1 MSKAPIKVDHSYLM
15 DKVMLRVNHLPRKKA
30 ITVLDAFHGSGT
42 IWKNVRKKTEK
53 EIQVVG
59 IDKKPGK
66 GPGLTLEGDNLKFIP
81 SLDLS
86 PYDVID
92 LDAYGV
98 PYRVL
103 KEIFKNGSARKGA
116 YVFATFIQSVQGRL
130 PTEMLEEL
138 GYTKAMIKKAPAL
151 LCRHGLEKLT
161 NFLSILGVKSINY
174 ISKDRKYYLYFKMPC

>member
-1 MSKAPIKVDHSYLM
+1 MSKVQTKVDHSHLM

-30 ITVLDAFHGSGT
+30 ITVLDAYHGAGT
-42 IWKNVRKKTEK
+42 IWKNVQKKIDK

-59 IDKKPGK
+59 IDKKAGK
-66 GPGLTLEGDNLKFIP
+66 GSGLTLEGDNLKFIP

-86 PYDVID
+86 SYDVID

-98 PYRVL
+98 PYRVM

-116 YVFATFIQSVQGRL
+116 YIFATFIQSVQGRL
-130 PTEMLEEL
+130 PTEMLEDL

-151 LCRHGLEKLT
+151 LCRHGFEKIT
-161 NFLSILGVKSINY
+161 QFLSMWSVKSVNY
-174 ISKDRKYYLYFKMPC
+174 ISKDRKHYLYFKMPC